1 MGYIVNN
8 DIPYFRVLYRAY
20 IIEEVGVGGWKMFT
34 WNRNTQIRTQV
45 DTAPV
50 RNAVDIL
57 YRDME
62 KALKPVSQGCGDI
75 LLESD
80 DSLGEE
86 QYRIEVETNQITIYA
101 QDDLGWVYGLLL
113 LSERFL
119 GVKPFWFWMD
129 QTLEQKESVE
139 IEEQIIVSPKPV
151 IRFRGWFFNDEV
163 LMLKWKYNENGIDG
177 WKMALEALLRCGG
190 NMAIPGTDKMSRKNR
205 QLAADMGADYFTTTL
220 TISPL
225 KNAAKLNE
233 IGERLSGEYHIPWLV
248 SDFKK
253 KNGYKRSIELSAEYD
268 LYRQDYCGC
277 IYSKI
282 ERENQKKERT

>member
-1 MGYIVNN
+1 MRYIVNN
-8 DIPYFRVLYRAY
+8 DIPYFRVLYKAY

-34 WNRNTQIRTQV
+34 WNRNTQIKTQI

-62 KALKPVSQGCGDI
+62 KTLKPVSQWCGDI
-75 LLESD
+75 LLEKD
-80 DSLGEE
+80 NSLGEE
-86 QYRIEVETNQITIYA
+86 QYRIEVETSQITIYA

-129 QTLEQKESVE
+129 QTFEQKESIEVVE
-139 IEEQIIVSPKPV
+139 QTIYSPKPV

-190 NMAIPGTDKMSRKNR
+190 NMAIPGTDKMS
-205 QLAADMGADYFTTTL
+205 
-220 TISPL
+220 
-225 KNAAKLNE
+225 
-233 IGERLSGEYHIPWLV
+233 
-248 SDFKK
+248 
-253 KNGYKRSIELSAEYD
+253 
-268 LYRQDYCGC
+268 
-277 IYSKI
+277 
-282 ERENQKKERT
+282 